1 MNLNALLQ
9 KAKHVKGLP
18 YIALALAAGI
28 VLLILPSGGKEA
40 QAVSESL
47 GDAYRV
53 ALEQEV
59 AELLCEMEGVE
70 SCRVVLTLAYGYEY
84 VYATDQRVSENSIGK
99 ETEKTVVLASQNEGE
114 APILLREKMPIVS
127 GAAVVCPGADGAAC
141 ARITELLRALFAL
154 SDEQISIQT

>member
-1 MNLNALLQ
+1 MNLGAWLQ
-9 KAKHVKGLP
+9 KVKHIKGLP

-28 VLLILPSGGKEA
+28 VLLLLPSGDS
-40 QAVSESL
+40 QTQTVSASL
-47 GDAYRV
+47 GDSYRT

-84 VYATDQRVSENSIGK
+84 TYATDQRVAEHEGGK
-99 ETEKTVVLASQNEGE
+99 ETEKTVVLASQSGGE
-114 APILLREKMPIVS
+114 EPILLREKLPTVS
-127 GAAVVCPGADGAAC
+127 GVAVVCPDADYVAC
-141 ARITELLRALFAL
+141 ARIKEMLCALFAL